1 MCYVA
6 ENYDKDAT
14 SGAPRRIGA
23 PRESEAAAAFAREI
37 VEIAGNA
44 SQMRHQDIMTTE
56 PIVPV
61 VSLPH

>member
-23 PRESEAAAAFAREI
+23 PRESEMAAAFAREI
-37 VEIAGNA
+37 VEIADHV

-56 PIVPV
+56 PVVRI